1 MWADVGIS
9 TWPILYSFG
18 IGDFSPEQG
27 EAEAIVSNIF
37 EINFG

>member
-1 MWADVGIS
+1 M
-9 TWPILYSFG
+9 LYSFG

-27 EAEAIVSNIF
+27 EAKAIDFNFF